1 MNSILA
7 FLLLCIPARILI
19 ALASKFV
26 PDEYLKFY
34 GIILGLIGLSFLY
47 LFITNSRLS
56 APEAGGKTWWAQFR
70 ILIGFFYITA
80 AVYAFQGKRD
90 LIWIPL
96 AIDIIF
102 GIIIFGIRHLA
113 PYRIGKC

>member
-19 ALASKFV
+19 ALGSQFS
-26 PDEYLKFY
+26 PDKYLKVY
-34 GIILGLIGLSFLY
+34 GIVLGLIGLSFLY

-80 AVYAFQGKRD
+80 AVYALQGKRD

-102 GIIIFGIRHLA
+102 GIIIFIMHHRSIL
-113 PYRIGKC
+113 KN

>member
-7 FLLLCIPARILI
+7 FLFLCIPARIL
-19 ALASKFV
+19 LAWGSQIV
-26 PDEYLKFY
+26 PDEYLVYY
-34 GIILGLIGLSFLY
+34 GILLGLIGLSFLY

-56 APEAGGKTWWAQFR
+56 APEAGGKTWWSQFR

-80 AVYAFQGKRD
+80 AVYAFQGKRN

-96 AIDIIF
+96 AIDIVF
-102 GIIIFGIRHLA
+102 GLIIFGIQHLK
-113 PYRIGKC
+113 I